1 MRRGRAVRR
10 TWLGRGVMLSIYIC
24 TYLCFFRTRPPTL
37 FGVMKMSLSLI
48 VGMMMLHQGI
58 HLLEIITL
66 KKNKNK
72 NKGEG

>member
-1 MRRGRAVRR
+1 
-10 TWLGRGVMLSIYIC
+10 
-24 TYLCFFRTRPPTL
+24 
-37 FGVMKMSLSLI
+37 MKMSLSLI

-72 NKGEG
+72 NKGEGWLRNAYTLSG